1 MRGPA
6 EDIACG
12 NGKKRHDVIT
22 TDGANRMGTAGAFSC
37 MCLGICPEAIP
48 VEPRA

>member
-22 TDGANRMGTAGAFSC
+22 ADGANRMGTAGAFSC
-37 MCLGICPEAIP
+37 MCPGICPEAIP